1 VRHPTRQNR
10 PGQATVEFALVAPLF
25 VACTLALVGTAV
37 VCMRLVRA
45 HDVARTATRAASVA
59 DDPCAAATAATP
71 PGHRVRCVVDDAAG
85 TVTVAVSSSVVVPFV
100 GRIVETVLPWMEST
114 MMREPPP
121 ALG

>member
-1 VRHPTRQNR
+1 MRRRTRHNR

-37 VCMRLVRA
+37 VSMRLVGV
-45 HDVARTATRAASVA
+45 HDIARTATRAAAVA
-59 DDPCAAATAATP
+59 DDPCTAAQAATP
-71 PGHRVRCVVDDAAG
+71 PGHRVRCTLDDGAG
-85 TVTVAVSSSVVVPFV
+85 TVTVAVSSTVAVPFV

-114 MMREPPP
+114 MMLEPPA